1 MRSVVLSKSAHKFL
15 AGLDR
20 GLRERILD
28 KIDRLASD
36 PQALAGQIKPLKGA
50 AGMFRLRVGGY
61 RVIFTEDGVVVLIL
75 KIGHRR
81 EVYR

>member
-15 AGLDR
+15 AGLDS
-20 GLRERILD
+20 GLRDRILD
-28 KIDRLASD
+28 KIDLLASN
-36 PQALAGQIKPLKGA
+36 PKALIEQIKPLKGS
-50 AGMFRLRVGGY
+50 AGMFRLRVGDY
-61 RVIFTEDGVVVLIL
+61 RVIFTEEGVVVLIV